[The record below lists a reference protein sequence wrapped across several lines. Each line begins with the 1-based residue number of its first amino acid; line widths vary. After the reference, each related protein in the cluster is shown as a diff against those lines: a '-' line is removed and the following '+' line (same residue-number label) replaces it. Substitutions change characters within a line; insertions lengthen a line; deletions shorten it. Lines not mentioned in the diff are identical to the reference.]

1 MEVGF
6 WTKIVFIVLYFST
19 AQEERP
25 ATMYGDRFVLRATL
39 SHVSIPPNQNGTMAK
54 DGEMRR
60 ENVLRKIQPSE
71 RYYVVA
77 FVFRHATR
85 LNE

>member
-6 WTKIVFIVLYFST
+6 WTEIVFIVLYFST

-25 ATMYGDRFVLRATL
+25 ATMYGDGFVIRATP

-54 DGEMRR
+54 DG
-60 ENVLRKIQPSE
+60 
-71 RYYVVA
+71 
-77 FVFRHATR
+77 
-85 LNE
+85 